1 MGVERRGLTTED
13 TESTE
18 GKKRREENESM
29 SFVFFPVSS
38 VFSVVKIHGVG
49 FQTILA

>member
-1 MGVERRGLTTED
+1 MGVERRVLTTES

-18 GKKRREENESM
+18 GKKRFGREIVSG
-29 SFVFFPVSS
+29 FFSVSS